1 MATAPANVDL
11 LPQASLSGSRG
22 LLARIVLGRED
33 DAAWVRPALL
43 GLLICTAALYLW
55 DLGASGWANGFYS
68 AAVQAGAKSWK
79 AFFFGSFDSSSFIT
93 VDKPPVSLWIME
105 LSARVFGVNSWSI
118 LVPQALEGVA
128 AVGVLYAT
136 VRRSFTPAAA
146 LLAGAAMALTPVAAL
161 MFRFNNPDALLT
173 LLLVGA
179 VYATVRS
186 LERGKIGWLVAA
198 AVLVGGAFLTKSLQ
212 AFVILPVLAGV
223 YFLAAPVSWRRRLW
237 QIALATVALAVSS
250 GWWVAIV
257 ELIPAAHR
265 PYIGGSQDNSVLNL
279 IFGYNGLGRITGNE
293 TGSVGGAGNAAGR
306 WGATGWN
313 RLFLSDMGGQI
324 SWLIPAALVLLV
336 TCLWLTRR
344 SPRTDRTRA
353 AFLLWGGWL
362 LITGAVFSFAA
373 GIIHAYYTVALA
385 PAIAALVGMGAVTLW
400 AQRERLLYRLGLAA
414 ALVAAAVWSFFLL
427 NRSPEWYP
435 WLRWT
440 ELVAGVLAAL
450 GIAVLP
456 RVRGKAALLL
466 CSVAI
471 AAGVAGSAA
480 FTLYT
485 VATPHSGSIPT
496 AGPATSGGGFGGG
509 GGRGFGGGFGGGGF
523 PGGGTAGGTAGQAPG
538 GFNGNGAAQ
547 GGTPPAQGGAPT
559 GGTTQAGDGGQARAG
574 GNAGGLLNGS
584 TPGAKLT
591 ALLKA
596 SAGKYTWVAAAV
608 GANSAAGYQLASDE
622 PVMAIGGFN
631 GTDPWPT
638 LAAFQKLVKAGKV
651 HYFIGGGSGA
661 GGGAA
666 GSSSS
671 SSAISAWVQKNYTAQ
686 TVSGITIYDL
696 TAAR

>member
-1 MATAPANVDL
+1 MGTAPASADL
-11 LPQASLSGSRG
+11 LPAASLSGSGRG
-22 LLARIVLGRED
+22 LPARLILGRED
-33 DAAWVRPALL
+33 DAVWVRPALF
-43 GLLICTAALYLW
+43 GLLICTAFLYLW
-55 DLGASGWANGFYS
+55 DLSASGWANAFYS
-68 AAVQAGAKSWK
+68 AAAQAGAKSWK

-93 VDKPPVSLWIME
+93 VDKPPVSLWVME

-136 VRRSFTPAAA
+136 VRRSFKPSAA

-173 LLLVGA
+173 LLLIGA

-186 LERGKIGWLVAA
+186 LERGKTGWLVAA

-223 YFLAAPVSWRRRLW
+223 YFLAAPVSWRRRLY
-237 QIALATVALAVSS
+237 QIALATVALAISS
-250 GWWVAIV
+250 GWWVAVV

-265 PYIGGSQDNSVLNL
+265 PYVGGSQDNSVLNL

-293 TGSVGGAGNAAGR
+293 TGSVGGGGNAAGH
-306 WGATGWN
+306 WGTTGWS

-336 TCLWLTRR
+336 ACLWLTRR
-344 SPRTDRTRA
+344 APRTDRTRA
-353 AFLLWGGWL
+353 ALLIWGGWL
-362 LITGAVFSFAA
+362 LITGAVFRFAA

-400 AQRERLLYRLGLAA
+400 EHRGRWLYRASLAA
-414 ALVAAAVWSFFLL
+414 AVAAAAGWSFVLL
-427 NRSPEWYP
+427 GRSAEWYP

-440 ELVAGVLAAL
+440 ELVAGMLAAL

-456 RVRGKAALLL
+456 RVHGKAALLL

-496 AGPATSGGGFGGG
+496 AGPATSGGFGPG
-509 GGRGFGGGFGGGGF
+509 GGRGFGGVPAGGG
-523 PGGGTAGGTAGQAPG
+523 AGGQAPG
-538 GFNGNGAAQ
+538 GFGPGNGTAQ
-547 GGTPPAQGGAPT
+547 GGTSPTQGGAPAGGIP
-559 GGTTQAGDGGQARAG
+559 GGTAQAGDGGQGRVG
-574 GNAGGLLNGS
+574 GNAGGLLTGS

-596 SAGKYTWVAAAV
+596 SAGKYRWVAAAV

-638 LAAFQKLVKAGKV
+638 LAAFQKLVRAGRV
-651 HYFIGGGSGA
+651 HYFIGGGSG
-661 GGGAA
+661 GGGAGA

-671 SSAISAWVQKNYTAQ
+671 SAVSAWVQQNYTAQ
-686 TVSGITIYDL
+686 TVNSITIYDL
-696 TAAR
+696 TASS

>member
-1 MATAPANVDL
+1 MATAPTDVDL
-11 LPQASLSGSRG
+11 LPQASLSGGSRG
-22 LLARIVLGRED
+22 LLARLVLGRED
-33 DAAWVRPALL
+33 DAVWVRPALF
-43 GLLICTAALYLW
+43 GLLICAAALYLW
-55 DLGASGWANGFYS
+55 DLSASGWANAFYS
-68 AAVQAGAKSWK
+68 AAVQAGARSWK

-93 VDKPPVSLWIME
+93 VDKPPVSLWVME

-136 VRRSFTPAAA
+136 VRRSFKPFAA

-173 LLLVGA
+173 LLLTGA

-186 LERGKIGWLVAA
+186 LERGKTGWLVAA
-198 AVLVGGAFLTKSLQ
+198 AVLVGGGFLTKSLQ

-223 YFLAAPVSWRRRLW
+223 YFLAAPVSWRRRLS
-237 QIALATVALAVSS
+237 QIALATVALVVSS
-250 GWWVAIV
+250 GWWVAVV

-265 PYIGGSQDNSVLNL
+265 PYIGGSQNNSVLNL
-279 IFGYNGLGRITGNE
+279 IFGYNGLGRITGDE
-293 TGSVGGAGNAAGR
+293 TGSVGGGGNAAGH

-324 SWLIPAALVLLV
+324 SWLIPAALLLLV
-336 TCLWLTRR
+336 ACLWLTRR
-344 SPRTDRTRA
+344 VPRTDRRRA
-353 AFLLWGGWL
+353 AFLIWGGWL

-373 GIIHAYYTVALA
+373 GIIHSYYTVALA
-385 PAIAALVGMGAVTLW
+385 PAVAALVGVGAVTLW
-400 AQRERLLYRLGLAA
+400 EQRGRWLYRG
-414 ALVAAAVWSFFLL
+414 ALVAAIAAAVTWSFVLL
-427 NRSPEWYP
+427 GRSPAWYP
-435 WLRWT
+435 WLRWA
-440 ELVAGVLAAL
+440 ELAAGL
-450 GIAVLP
+450 LAAVGIVALP
-456 RVRGKAALLL
+456 RVRGRAALLL
-466 CSVAI
+466 CSVAV
-471 AAGVAGSAA
+471 AASLAGSTA

-496 AGPATSGGGFGGG
+496 AGPATSGGLGGG
-509 GGRGFGGGFGGGGF
+509 GGRGFGGGGPGGGG
-523 PGGGTAGGTAGQAPG
+523 AGGQAPG
-538 GFNGNGAAQ
+538 GFGPGNGTAQ
-547 GGTPPAQGGAPT
+547 GGTLPAQGGAPG
-559 GGTTQAGDGGQARAG
+559 GGTAQAGDGGPGQAG
-574 GNAGGLLNGS
+574 GNAGGLLTGS

-596 SAGKYTWVAAAV
+596 NAGRYSWVAAAV

-638 LAAFQKLVKAGKV
+638 LAAFQKLVKAGSI
-651 HYFIGGGSGA
+651 HYFIGGGSGG

-666 GSSSS
+666 GGSGSSSQIS
-671 SSAISAWVQKNYTAQ
+671 SWVQQNYTAQ
-686 TVSGITIYDL
+686 TVNGITIYDL

>member
-1 MATAPANVDL
+1 MATTPADAEL
-11 LPQASLSGSRG
+11 LPAGSASRG
-22 LLARIVLGRED
+22 GRGLMARLVLGRED
-33 DAAWVRPALL
+33 DAVWVRPALV

-55 DLGASGWANGFYS
+55 DLSASGWANTFYS

-93 VDKPPVSLWIME
+93 VDKPPGSLWVME
-105 LSARVFGVNSWSI
+105 LSARIFGVNSWSV

-128 AVGVLYAT
+128 TVGVLYAT
-136 VRRSFTPAAA
+136 VRRSFKPSAA

-173 LLLVGA
+173 LLLAGA
-179 VYATVRS
+179 VYAAVRS
-186 LERGKIGWLVAA
+186 LERGRTGWLVAA
-198 AVLVGGAFLTKSLQ
+198 AVLVGGGFLTKSLQ

-250 GWWVAIV
+250 GWWVAVV

-265 PYIGGSQDNSVLNL
+265 PYIGGSQNNSVLNL

-336 TCLWLTRR
+336 ACLWLTRR
-344 SPRTDRTRA
+344 APRTDRTRA
-353 AFLLWGGWL
+353 AFLIWGGWL
-362 LITGAVFSFAA
+362 LFTGAVFSFAA

-400 AQRERLLYRLGLAA
+400 EHRGRWLYRASLAA
-414 ALVAAAVWSFFLL
+414 AIVAATAWSFVLL
-427 NRSPEWYP
+427 GRSAGWYP

-440 ELVAGVLAAL
+440 ELAVGLLAAA
-450 GIAVLP
+450 GIVALP
-456 RVRGKAALLL
+456 RVRGRLALLL
-466 CSVAI
+466 CGVAI
-471 AAGVAGSAA
+471 AASLAGTAA

-485 VATPHSGSIPT
+485 AATPHTGSIPT

-509 GGRGFGGGFGGGGF
+509 RGVAGGF
-523 PGGGTAGGTAGQAPG
+523 PGGGGGGGQAPG
-538 GFNGNGAAQ
+538 GFGPGNGTAQGASPAQ
-547 GGTPPAQGGAPT
+547 GGALPAQGGAPN
-559 GGTTQAGDGGQARAG
+559 GAQAGDGGAGRAG
-574 GNAGGLLNGS
+574 GAAGGLLTGS
-584 TPGAKLT
+584 TPGTKLT

-596 SAGKYTWVAAAV
+596 GADKYTWVAAAV

-622 PVMAIGGFN
+622 AVMAIGGFN

-638 LAAFQKLVKAGKV
+638 LAAFQNLVKAGSV
-651 HYFIGGGSGA
+651 HYFIGGGSGGGA
-661 GGGAA
+661 GGAS
-666 GSSSS
+666 GSSSTIGS
-671 SSAISAWVQKNYTAQ
+671 WVQQHYTAQ
-686 TVSGITIYDL
+686 TVDGISIYDL
-696 TAAR
+696 TAGS